1 MRIKFW
7 GTRGSI
13 PTPGPRTVRYGGN
26 TACIEIRT
34 SGGAL
39 FILDCGTGLR
49 ELGRALMLEPQPIVG
64 NILLS
69 HTHWDH
75 TQGFAHFAPV
85 FQKGNQFTIFASPG
99 GVDRRL
105 SEVLAG
111 QMDYL
116 YWPLTLE
123 ELQSSMAFKEVGE
136 ESFNVGD
143 VQVKTRFL
151 NHTILTLGFRIMVG
165 GVTVTYIADHEPFSL
180 NLFRAGVE
188 KPSLSDIVHDGDRQ
202 HAEFLAGSD
211 VVIHEAQYTGGEYS
225 ARRGWGHSI
234 ADYVVDIAMA
244 GGVKQV
250 VLTHHDPEHDD
261 DFLDELEANSQ
272 ARARAAGSSL
282 RVIAASEGMEIFLPE
297 LVGQSPGDVMLQP
310 AVVRLDR
317 ARILV
322 ADDEPGMVRFIQLAL
337 AKDGYDILEAKN
349 GEEAIEIVQRERPDL
364 ILLDV
369 QMPRMDGYEVA
380 QRLRALSEF
389 KDIPIIMLTAFV
401 EEENIVRGFA
411 SGVNDYIGKPVAPS
425 LLRARVR
432 RWLMHPDQ
440 KAGEAE
446 SQE

>member
-26 TACIEIRT
+26 TSCIELRT
-34 SGGAL
+34 NGGTL

-49 ELGRALMLEPQPIVG
+49 ELGRALMQEPQPIIG

-75 TQGFAHFAPV
+75 TQGFAFFDPV
-85 FQKGNQFTIFASPG
+85 FQKGNQFTIFAAP
-99 GVDRRL
+99 GVDRGL
-105 SEVLAG
+105 AGVLAG

-116 YWPLTLE
+116 YFPVTLG
-123 ELQSSMAFKEVGE
+123 ELQASIAFKEVGE

-151 NHTILTLGFRIMVG
+151 NHTILTLGFRITSG
-165 GVTVTYIADHEPFSL
+165 GVTVTYIADHEPFSP

-188 KPSLSDIVHDGDRQ
+188 NRSLANIIHDGDRQ
-202 HAEFLAGSD
+202 HVGFLAGSD
-211 VVIHEAQYTGGEYS
+211 VVIHDAQYTSAEYS
-225 ARRGWGHSI
+225 AKRSWGHST
-234 ADYVVDIAMA
+234 AEYVIDVAMA
-244 GGVKQV
+244 GNVKQV
-250 VLTHHDPEHDD
+250 ILTHHDPEHDD
-261 DFLDELEANSQ
+261 DFIDALEAHCQ
-272 ARARAAGSSL
+272 ARARAVGSNL

-297 LVGQSPGDVMLQP
+297 LADQAPGDVNSQP

-349 GEEAIEIVQRERPDL
+349 GEEALEVVQREHPNL

-389 KDIPIIMLTAFV
+389 RDVPIIMLTAFV

-432 RWLMHPDQ
+432 RWLLHPDQ
-440 KAGEAE
+440 KAGEVGN
-446 SQE
+446 QE

>member
-13 PTPGPRTVRYGGN
+13 PTPGPNTVRYGGN
-26 TACIEIRT
+26 TSCVELRT
-34 SGGAL
+34 DGGAL

-49 ELGRALMLEPQPIVG
+49 ELGRVLMQEPQPIVG

-75 TQGFAHFAPV
+75 TQGFAFFDPV
-85 FQKGNQFTIFASPG
+85 FQKGNQFTIFAAP
-99 GVDRRL
+99 GVDRGL
-105 SEVLAG
+105 SRVLAG

-116 YWPLTLE
+116 YFPLTLD
-123 ELQSSMAFKEVGE
+123 ELQASIAFKEVGE

-151 NHTILTLGFRIMVG
+151 NHTILTLGFRITVG
-165 GVTVTYIADHEPFSL
+165 GVTVTYISDHEPFSP

-188 KPSLSDIVHDGDRQ
+188 NPSLSNIIHDGDRQ
-202 HAEFLAGSD
+202 HVGFLAGSD
-211 VVIHEAQYTGGEYS
+211 VLIHDAQYTSSEYS
-225 ARRGWGHSI
+225 AKHSWGHSTVE
-234 ADYVVDIAMA
+234 YVIDVAMA

-250 VLTHHDPEHDD
+250 ILTHHDPEHDD
-261 DFLDELEANSQ
+261 DFIDMMEADCR
-272 ARARAAGSSL
+272 ARARAAGSNL
-282 RVIAASEGMEIFLPE
+282 RVVAASEGMEIFLPE
-297 LVGQSPGDVMLQP
+297 LADQSPGDVTLQP

-349 GEEAIEIVQRERPDL
+349 GEEAMEVVRRERPDL

-389 KDIPIIMLTAFV
+389 KDTPIIMLTAFV

-432 RWLMHPDQ
+432 RWLLHPDQ
-440 KAGEAE
+440 KAGDVEN
-446 SQE
+446 QE

>member
-26 TACIEIRT
+26 TSCVELRT
-34 SGGAL
+34 NRGIL

-49 ELGRALMLEPQPIVG
+49 ELGRALMQEPQPIVG

-75 TQGFAHFAPV
+75 TQGFAFFGPV
-85 FQKGNQFTIFASPG
+85 FQKGNQFTIIAAP
-99 GVDRRL
+99 GVDRGL
-105 SEVLAG
+105 AGVLAG

-116 YWPLTLE
+116 YFPLTLDS
-123 ELQSSMAFKEVGE
+123 LQASIAFKEVGE
-136 ESFNVGD
+136 ESFMIGD
-143 VQVKTRFL
+143 VQVRTRFL
-151 NHTILTLGFRIMVG
+151 NHTILTLGFRITSG
-165 GVTVTYIADHEPFSL
+165 GVTVTYISDHEPFSP

-188 KPSLSDIVHDGDRQ
+188 NPSLSNIIHDGDRQ
-202 HAEFLAGSD
+202 HVGFLAGSD
-211 VVIHEAQYTGGEYS
+211 VLIHDAQYTSLEYTEKHS
-225 ARRGWGHSI
+225 WGHST
-234 ADYVVDIAMA
+234 AEYVIDVAMA
-244 GGVKQV
+244 AGVKQV

-261 DFLDELEANSQ
+261 DFIDTLQAHCQ
-272 ARARAAGSSL
+272 ARARAAGSNL
-282 RVIAASEGMEIFLPE
+282 QVIAAYEGMEIFLPE
-297 LVGQSPGDVMLQP
+297 LDDQSPGHVMLQP
-310 AVVRLDR
+310 AVVRLAR

-337 AKDGYDILEAKN
+337 AKDGYDFLEAKN
-349 GEEAIEIVQRERPDL
+349 GEEAIEAAQRERPDL

-380 QRLRALSEF
+380 QRLRALPEF
-389 KDIPIIMLTAFV
+389 RDIPIIMLTAFV
-401 EEENIVRGFA
+401 EEENIVHGFA

-432 RWLMHPDQ
+432 RWLLHPDQ
-440 KAGEAE
+440 KVGEAGN
-446 SQE
+446 QE